1 MQVLKLFEKAKAI
14 FIQLKKDGY
23 DETEIKHIIS
33 ILKAINDAS
42 EEFN

>member
-1 MQVLKLFEKAKAI
+1 METLKLFEKSKDI
-14 FIQLKKDGY
+14 FVQLKKDGY

-42 EEFN
+42 DEFN